1 MLHTACL
8 AGLIVLLAGGQT
20 LAEDADVVAAR
31 ASVLAQLDA
40 FRAGDYDRAYTFAS
54 ATIREQFGRA
64 AFERMVR
71 LGYPQ
76 IAEPDSFTVDG
87 AERGPDGSIYL
98 LLRIRGRDGSAV
110 EAVYEM
116 VSEDGAWKVNG
127 VVTRPES
134 SRRARAGSPQGGP
147 PAGAQNRPTMLPCA
161 STSIVSA
168 PGAFGRPGMV
178 RMSPA

>member
-1 MLHTACL
+1 MMRAAALV
-8 AGLIVLLAGGQT
+8 GLLFVLLLSGHASG
-20 LAEDADVVAAR
+20 EDADVSAAR
-31 ASVLAQLDA
+31 ASVPAQLDA
-40 FRAGDYDRAYTFAS
+40 FRAGDFDRAYTYAS

-76 IAEPDSFTVDG
+76 IAAPASFTVDG
-87 AERGPDGSIYL
+87 AERAPDGTIYL
-98 LLRIRGRDGSAV
+98 FLRIRGRDGSGV

-116 VSEDGAWKVNG
+116 VSEDGAWKING

-134 SRRARAGSPQGGP
+134 SRSARARA
-147 PAGAQNRPTMLPCA
+147 AQNRPTMFPSA

-168 PGAFGRPGMV
+168 PGALGSPGMV